1 MLISFIEMIKM
12 RRNGIGKGMKVLM
25 FCVLNL
31 KLPSRIQASQVA
43 LVVKNLPGNAR
54 DSRDTGIS
62 GI

>member
-1 MLISFIEMIKM
+1 M